1 MEPASLS
8 VLELPLRSEL
18 GLRSELELALALVT
32 ESVSPLALTS
42 DLAWAWQL
50 VSRLALEVAWAW
62 QLVLTSALES
72 QSVLE
77 LESYSE
83 LAWQSAPA
91 CRVALAVGEPS
102 KGPEE

>member
-1 MEPASLS
+1 M
-8 VLELPLRSEL
+8 
-18 GLRSELELALALVT
+18 ALALVT

-50 VSRLALEVAWAW
+50 VSRLALELAWAW

-83 LAWQSAPA
+83 LAWQSAWDWHCPYMRKH
-91 CRVALAVGEPS
+91 CLGHCWQRPYRS
-102 KGPEE
+102 R